1 MKTIVFALLLL
12 TATVQAADNSVTIG
26 LPNGYRWNALTVP
39 EQIAFVCKLEEAE
52 NISFGGETLS
62 PTEIAK
68 RITVLYTNEP
78 ANMRVPIM
86 LIKCSVIDTVK
97 GQTMAAAGEDRQTWQ
112 RTFPLEVAR

>member
-26 LPNGYRWNALTVP
+26 LPNGYRW
-39 EQIAFVCKLEEAE
+39 